1 MDEVIKFKEQLL
13 STGIFKRVH
22 TSQYRC
28 KMCPFCDDNRNHM
41 YVLIKMDNVTPV
53 KINCKKCNRG
63 GWINYKFLEY
73 YGINDIEIPKFMDDS
88 RIRKRSSKKGVE
100 LISEEVNC
108 SDVKNYIGKRLKV
121 YDITNEELTYFQYV
135 VNPFLYVVE
144 RYGVNKTDRLT
155 QYFSNDKRHWF
166 RLSNGNIIGRNE
178 DDKDGWKRF
187 SGMKSD
193 EGKALYII
201 KKPFDP
207 TSKINVYITEGIFDS
222 LGLYMMYGRNTFDN
236 VFISVL
242 GRDYEK
248 GIDYMIDSGIFGDH
262 VHIKICKDSDVDK
275 IYIDRYKR
283 QLFGSVGIYQNMT
296 FKDFGVSSDRIDISK
311 VASL

>member
-1 MDEVIKFKEQLL
+1 MNEVIKFKEELI

-22 TSQYRC
+22 GPQYRC
-28 KMCPFCDDNRNHM
+28 KMCPFCDDAKNHM

-63 GWINYKFLEY
+63 GWINYQFLEY
-73 YGINDIEIPKFMDDS
+73 YGINDIKIPKFMDDTKFS
-88 RIRKRSSKKGVE
+88 NRRSNKGVE
-100 LISEEVNC
+100 LIKDEIDC
-108 SDVKNYIGKRLKV
+108 SSVKNYIGSRLGI
-121 YDITNEELTYFQYV
+121 YDITNEELTYFQYI

-144 RYGVNKTDRLT
+144 TCGVNNKDRLV
-155 QYFSNDKRHWF
+155 QYFNKEKRHWF

-178 DDKDGWKRF
+178 EESDGWMRF
-187 SGMKSD
+187 SGMKTD

-207 TSKINVYITEGIFDS
+207 TEKITVYITEGIFDS
-222 LGLYMMYGRNTFDN
+222 LGLYMMYGRNSFSN

-262 VHIKICKDSDVDK
+262 VHIKICKDTDVDK
-275 IYIDRYKR
+275 IYIDRHKR
-283 QLFGSVGIYQNMT
+283 MLFGSVGIYQNMSY
-296 FKDFGVSSDRIDISK
+296 KDFGVSSDKIDMTK
-311 VASL
+311 VCML